1 MSKKTYNVDLCIIGA
16 GAGGLSIASG
26 AAQLGRSV
34 VLYEAEAMG
43 GDCLNYGCV
52 PSKALIAA
60 GKHAHA
66 FSTGEPFGVAI
77 AEPTID
83 FAAVKSHVKGVIET
97 IAPVDSQERFE
108 GLGCT
113 VIRELASFKDANIV
127 QSASTIT
134 RAKRIVIA
142 TGSRASAPPIPGLKK
157 TPFTTNEEI
166 FSIEK
171 LPKHLLIIGSGP
183 IGLELGQT
191 FNRLGSKVE
200 IIDIAHPLDR
210 SEPEHAKV
218 LIEALKEEGVIFH
231 APVNTKLVRT
241 TRAKPSSRKSGVAI
255 DLEDGTTITGSHLL
269 VAAGRRPVIEN
280 LNLEAAG
287 VTTGR
292 GGIVTDK
299 YLRTSNKRV
308 YAIGDVSGRGGLT
321 HIAGHHASVIIKN
334 FYFVPFFK
342 ASAEINN
349 MPAAVYTQPELA
361 SIGLTEKSARG
372 KYSDIK
378 VVHFDFE
385 ENDRAIAERSTKGAV
400 KIIARSNGRI
410 VGASIVG
417 ESAGDLIH
425 IISLAMANKMKIVH
439 LTKMI
444 SPYPTRSEA
453 VKRAASSWYTESIFS
468 PKTRKLAALMA
479 RFH

>member
-1 MSKKTYNVDLCIIGA
+1 MSKTEYEVDLCIIGA

-34 VLYEAEAMG
+34 VVYEAGEMG
-43 GDCLNYGCV
+43 GDCLNAGCV

-66 FSTGEPFGVAI
+66 FTSGTDFGI
-77 AEPTID
+77 AATKPKID
-83 FAAVKSHVKGVIET
+83 FNAVKAHIKGVIDT

-108 GLGCT
+108 ELGCT
-113 VIRELASFKDANIV
+113 VIREVASFKDKKTV
-127 QSASTIT
+127 QSKTT
-134 RAKRIVIA
+134 MTKAKRIVIA
-142 TGSRASAPPIPGLKK
+142 TGSRASAPPIPGLKD
-157 TPFTTNEEI
+157 TPFITNEEI
-166 FSIEK
+166 FTIDEQ
-171 LPKHLLIIGSGP
+171 PKHLLIIGSGP
-183 IGLELGQT
+183 IGLELGQA
-191 FNRLGSKVE
+191 FNRLGSTVE

-218 LIEALKEEGVIFH
+218 LIDALKEEGIKFH
-231 APVNTKLVRT
+231 TPVNTKLI
-241 TRAKPSSRKSGVAI
+241 RKTKTGIAI
-255 DLEDGTTITGSHLL
+255 DFENGTTLSGTHLL

-287 VTTGR
+287 VTTRR

-299 YLRTSNKRV
+299 TLRTSNKRV
-308 YAIGDVSGRGGLT
+308 YAVGDVSGRGGLT
-321 HIAGHHASVIIKN
+321 HAAGHHAGIIIKN

-342 ASAEINN
+342 ASAKTDH
-349 MPAAVYTQPELA
+349 MPAAIYTQPELA

-372 KYSDIK
+372 VYAD
-378 VVHFDFE
+378 VRTVHFDFE
-385 ENDRAIAERSTKGAV
+385 ENDRAIAERATKGGV
-400 KIIARSNGRI
+400 KIIAKPNGQI

-417 ESAGDLIH
+417 ESAGELIH
-425 IISLAMANKMKIVH
+425 IMSLAMANKMKIIH

-453 VKRAASSWYTESIFS
+453 VKRAASSWYTGSVFS